1 MNAPNARDRLKVDR
15 EMFARILTY
24 HQVMPSYLDL
34 VFAFGKQEHPK
45 DFHFCGF
52 RADSRLDNDAPKL
65 ELRERR
71 RSGRELRMCYSLRS
85 VESVESQRHWPWSI
99 RQCAVYHAYDVETEL
114 ATWIVIKANKV
125 IRNRIKSIVD
135 NRTPSVQNSF
145 ALEYPALKSA
155 LDTHHMICSWSTE
168 SWRWYINFLEQRFQ
182 QISAKTLTESTTL
195 ESLRQEMSAPVAAPN
210 SDTGNER
217 NGRDEQQG
225 TSFDQL
231 QDVHFVEE
239 KTNEAL
245 LVVKGNQ
252 DVLDSLRQHYQDSFD
267 MLRYDDDLDVS
278 QFQAIPRFRDRV
290 ERVRKEL
297 VMQQHRLETLL
308 KMIADRRSLV
318 RPITPLMAL

>member
-1 MNAPNARDRLKVDR
+1 
-15 EMFARILTY
+15 
-24 HQVMPSYLDL
+24 
-34 VFAFGKQEHPK
+34 
-45 DFHFCGF
+45 
-52 RADSRLDNDAPKL
+52 
-65 ELRERR
+65 
-71 RSGRELRMCYSLRS
+71 
-85 VESVESQRHWPWSI
+85 
-99 RQCAVYHAYDVETEL
+99 
-114 ATWIVIKANKV
+114 
-125 IRNRIKSIVD
+125 
-135 NRTPSVQNSF
+135 
-145 ALEYPALKSA
+145 
-155 LDTHHMICSWSTE
+155 
-168 SWRWYINFLEQRFQ
+168 
-182 QISAKTLTESTTL
+182 
-195 ESLRQEMSAPVAAPN
+195 MSAPVAAPN

-290 ERVRKEL
+290 ERVQKEL

-308 KMIADRRSLV
+308 KMIADRRSLLQSTV
-318 RPITPLMAL
+318 QHRSTLMNYMLAEKAQESTDNMAKMTHEMQNIAQSTKTETVSMRIVTFVTLVYLPGTFISVSVLMVSIG

>member
-1 MNAPNARDRLKVDR
+1 VNAPNARDRLKVDR

-145 ALEYPALKSA
+145 ALEYPALPNRP
-155 LDTHHMICSWSTE
+155 W
-168 SWRWYINFLEQRFQ
+168 
-182 QISAKTLTESTTL
+182 TL
-195 ESLRQEMSAPVAAPN
+195 
-210 SDTGNER
+210 
-217 NGRDEQQG
+217 
-225 TSFDQL
+225 
-231 QDVHFVEE
+231 
-239 KTNEAL
+239 
-245 LVVKGNQ
+245 
-252 DVLDSLRQHYQDSFD
+252 
-267 MLRYDDDLDVS
+267 
-278 QFQAIPRFRDRV
+278 
-290 ERVRKEL
+290 
-297 VMQQHRLETLL
+297 
-308 KMIADRRSLV
+308 
-318 RPITPLMAL
+318 IT